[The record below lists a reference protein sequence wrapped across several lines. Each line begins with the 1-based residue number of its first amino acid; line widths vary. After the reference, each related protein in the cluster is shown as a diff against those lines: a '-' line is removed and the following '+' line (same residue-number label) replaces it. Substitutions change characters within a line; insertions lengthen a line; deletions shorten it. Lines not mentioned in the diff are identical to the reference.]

1 MPEPNSRIDRFIDSI
16 VPFDS
21 CDCIYTSSRIR
32 FAKASK
38 ASIKTAI
45 IGDDEDACHLDLGL
59 IPHPVRPPATMSAQ
73 QVGPTTHREVSDVS
87 ESPLTPQ
94 STSSS
99 SITLQQDGIDASA
112 SPHAS
117 KAPRSTPSSAKPA
130 ESYTLRKTIYRP
142 YVTPFER
149 ILHHKYPGSGTNEDP
164 YIVDWIGDDPEDPQR
179 WPTVYKWTTIVI
191 VSIATLAVALSSSAY
206 SGGIQNL
213 EESFGASQELLIAG
227 VVSAM
232 GRLGSRFPEFT
243 DPPHSL
249 FS

>member
-1 MPEPNSRIDRFIDSI
+1 
-16 VPFDS
+16 
-21 CDCIYTSSRIR
+21 
-32 FAKASK
+32 
-38 ASIKTAI
+38 
-45 IGDDEDACHLDLGL
+45 
-59 IPHPVRPPATMSAQ
+59 MSAQ
-73 QVGPTTHREVSDVS
+73 QVCSTTPAQRDVS
-87 ESPLTPQ
+87 VSVSPLTPQ

-112 SPHAS
+112 SPHAT

-232 GRLGSRFPEFT
+232 SRFPGPSAGF
-243 DPPHSL
+243 H
-249 FS
+249 

>member
-1 MPEPNSRIDRFIDSI
+1 VKLHLYIESNQFCRR
-16 VPFDS
+16 
-21 CDCIYTSSRIR
+21 
-32 FAKASK
+32 ASK

-73 QVGPTTHREVSDVS
+73 QVCPTTHRDVS

-112 SPHAS
+112 SPHAP

-232 GRLGSRFPEFT
+232 DRLGLLS
-243 DPPHSL
+243 D
-249 FS
+249 